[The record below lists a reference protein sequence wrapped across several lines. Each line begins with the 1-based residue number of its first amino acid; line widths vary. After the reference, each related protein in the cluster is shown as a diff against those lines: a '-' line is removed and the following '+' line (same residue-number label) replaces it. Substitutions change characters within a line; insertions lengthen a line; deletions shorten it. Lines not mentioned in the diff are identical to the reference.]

1 MSKNIF
7 IGAGALVLFSIIVV
21 FFVGFVLV
29 FIDQYGEFEYTTG
42 SGENGTA
49 SFCIVSY
56 GQARCMT
63 DDGTT
68 IIVERYT
75 KK

>member
-49 SFCIVSY
+49 SFCMV
-56 GQARCMT
+56 
-63 DDGTT
+63 
-68 IIVERYT
+68 
-75 KK
+75 